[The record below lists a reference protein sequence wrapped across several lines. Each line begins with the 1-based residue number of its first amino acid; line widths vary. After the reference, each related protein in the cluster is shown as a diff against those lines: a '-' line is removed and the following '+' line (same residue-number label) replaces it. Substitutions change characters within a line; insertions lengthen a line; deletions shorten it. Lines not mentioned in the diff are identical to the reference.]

1 MMKRSNKKYLYQSDS
16 VFEESLMSDLTE
28 TCSRELGKAYLIAC
42 CKLTVPLG
50 SFKLCSILLSL
61 NSAVAPTM
69 ASFNFL
75 ARVVEF
81 SETKYLLV
89 NSHTSSTKG
98 IIPFS
103 SHNILEIIFASHV
116 Q

>member
-1 MMKRSNKKYLYQSDS
+1 
-16 VFEESLMSDLTE
+16 
-28 TCSRELGKAYLIAC
+28 
-42 CKLTVPLG
+42 
-50 SFKLCSILLSL
+50 
-61 NSAVAPTM
+61 M

>member
-1 MMKRSNKKYLYQSDS
+1 
-16 VFEESLMSDLTE
+16 
-28 TCSRELGKAYLIAC
+28 
-42 CKLTVPLG
+42 
-50 SFKLCSILLSL
+50 
-61 NSAVAPTM
+61 M

-89 NSHTSSTKG
+89 SSHTSSTKG
-98 IIPFS
+98 IILFS
-103 SHNILEIIFASHV
+103 SHNILEIIFAFHV